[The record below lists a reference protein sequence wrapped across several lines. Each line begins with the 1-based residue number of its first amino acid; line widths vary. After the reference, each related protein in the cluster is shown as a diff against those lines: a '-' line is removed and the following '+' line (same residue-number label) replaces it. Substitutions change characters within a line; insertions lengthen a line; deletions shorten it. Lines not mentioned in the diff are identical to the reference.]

1 MTPNGFRW
9 IASSLTLLAM
19 TGRNLLFIASPSHS
33 SPRWSP
39 ALATTLLLACSLAA
53 LAQPQHPEID
63 KRRAAERKTFTDA
76 QIFDGFFKVAF
87 GAELG
92 LSGPSDRIRKYDQPV
107 RVFIENRAT
116 PDRSGAVAQVIA
128 DIGAR
133 IANLDIA
140 VTERREDANYMV
152 RLVRERDFART
163 IRELYGN
170 RSRQILRSLEPQCLS
185 GLRRDPSYRIL
196 RSDVILVADVGDFTF
211 YDCAYEELLQ
221 GLGPI
226 RDDPT
231 VPWTMFNDNVQMGF
245 FDVYDQYLLN
255 ILYDPRLRAG
265 MTRAQVRALLPE
277 VMPPVRAF
285 VARVNGL
292 Q

>member
-1 MTPNGFRW
+1 MYRFLW

-19 TGRNLLFIASPSHS
+19 TVRPSRVIASQRRSLRQCLRLVAS
-33 SPRWSP
+33 
-39 ALATTLLLACSLAA
+39 AALLLACGIAA
-53 LAQPQHPEID
+53 LAQAEHPEIA

-92 LSGPSDRIRKYDQPV
+92 LSGPSDRIRKYETPV
-107 RVFIENRAT
+107 RVFVEIRGG
-116 PDRSGAVAQVIA
+116 PDRSAAVAQVIA
-128 DIGAR
+128 DIAAR

-140 VTERREDANYMV
+140 LTERREDANYIV
-152 RLVRERDFART
+152 RLVRERDFPRT

-170 RSRQILRSLEPQCLS
+170 NSRRIMRSLEPQCLS
-185 GLRRDPSYRIL
+185 GLRRDASYRIL
-196 RSDVILVADVGDFTF
+196 RSEVILVADVGDFTF

-221 GLGPI
+221 ALGPI

-255 ILYDPRLRAG
+255 ILYDQRIRAG
-265 MTRAQVRALLPE
+265 MTRAEVRALLPE
-277 VMPPVRAF
+277 VMPTVRAF

-292 Q
+292 AP

>member
-1 MTPNGFRW
+1 MR
-9 IASSLTLLAM
+9 SSRRCSRAVA
-19 TGRNLLFIASPSHS
+19 F
-33 SPRWSP
+33 
-39 ALATTLLLACSLAA
+39 ATALLLACCGAA
-53 LAQPQHPEID
+53 LAQAEHPEIA

-92 LSGPSDRIRKYDQPV
+92 LSGPSDRIRKYDRPV
-107 RVFIENRAT
+107 RVFVDNRAV
-116 PDRSGAVAQVIA
+116 PDRRAAVAQVIA

-140 VTERREDANYMV
+140 VTDQREDANYVV
-152 RLVRERDFART
+152 RLVRDRDFPRT
-163 IRELYGN
+163 IRELYGK

-185 GLRRDPSYRIL
+185 GLRRDASYRIM
-196 RSDVILVADVGDFTF
+196 RSDVILVVDAGEFIF

-221 GLGPI
+221 ALGPI
-226 RDDPT
+226 RDDPS
-231 VPWTMFNDNVQMGF
+231 VPWTMFNDRVQMGF

-255 ILYDPRLRAG
+255 ILYDPRIRAG

-277 VMPPVRAF
+277 VMPTVRAF
-285 VARVNGL
+285 VAQVNGL
-292 Q
+292 KP